1 MPLVDMLKENAER
14 YGMPTNKERQ
24 KSGTPLKHFLRPI
37 MEEAMKRKMMEMTQ
51 QMQRMPQ
58 MPESSVV
65 EPPSVSPLQNRM
77 MTESQGGTG
86 GGISNSQGGAPGG
99 P

>member
-1 MPLVDMLKENAER
+1 
-14 YGMPTNKERQ
+14 
-24 KSGTPLKHFLRPI
+24 
-37 MEEAMKRKMMEMTQ
+37 
-51 QMQRMPQ
+51 MQRMPQ
-58 MPESSVV
+58 MPESPVV

-86 GGISNSQGGAPGG
+86 GGITNSQGGVPGG

>member
-14 YGMPTNKERQ
+14 YGMPTNKERL
-24 KSGTPLKHFLRPI
+24 KSGTPLKYFLRPI

-51 QMQRMPQ
+51 RMPQ
-58 MPESSVV
+58 MPESPVV

-77 MTESQGGTG
+77 ITESQGGTG